1 MKIAVLG
8 AGNVGGTLGK
18 AFASAG
24 HNIFFGV
31 PNPDDEKNKKLI
43 DSISPN
49 NVSVGTV
56 ADAVHSADVVV
67 LATPWNAARAALQS
81 ADNVTDKIVID
92 CTNPL
97 KEDLSGLVIGHTTSA
112 AEQVAT
118 WAVGAKVCKA
128 FNQTG
133 FQNMANPKFSSGNA
147 VMFVCGNDSDS
158 KKIVLQL
165 AEQIGFET
173 IDAGE
178 LSVARLLEPLAMLW
192 IHLRYK
198 ANMGTDFAFGVLRR

>member
-81 ADNVTDKIVID
+81 ADNVADKIVID

-97 KEDLSGLVIGHTTSA
+97 KEDLSGLVIGQTTSA

-158 KKIVLQL
+158 KKIVWY
-165 AEQIGFET
+165 
-173 IDAGE
+173 
-178 LSVARLLEPLAMLW
+178 S
-192 IHLRYK
+192 
-198 ANMGTDFAFGVLRR
+198 

>member
-8 AGNVGGTLGK
+8 VGNVGGTLGK
-18 AFASAG
+18 AFASTG

-31 PNPDDEKNKKLI
+31 RNPEDKKDKKLI
-43 DSISPN
+43 DSIGSN
-49 NVSVGTV
+49 NASVGTV
-56 ADAVHSADVVV
+56 VDAVHSADVVV

-81 ADNVTDKIVID
+81 AGNLTDKIVID

-112 AEQVAT
+112 AEQVAQ
-118 WAVGAKVCKA
+118 WAVGVKVCKA

-133 FQNMANPKFSSGNA
+133 FQNMANPRFDSDNA
-147 VMFVCGNDSDS
+147 VMFVCGDDSNS
-158 KKIVLQL
+158 KKIVLRL
-165 AEQIGFET
+165 AEQIGFEA

-198 ANMGTDFAFGVLRR
+198 ANMGADFAFGILRR

>member
-18 AFASAG
+18 AFASVG
-24 HNIFFGV
+24 HDIFFGV
-31 PNPDDEKNKKLI
+31 PNPKEEKNKKLI
-43 DSISPN
+43 DSIAPN
-49 NVSVGTV
+49 RASVGSV
-56 ADAVHSADVVV
+56 SEAVRSAELLI

-81 ADNVTDKIVID
+81 AGDLTDKIVID

-97 KEDLSGLVIGHTTSA
+97 KEDVSGLVIGHTTSA
-112 AEQVAT
+112 AEQVAQ
-118 WAVGAKVCKA
+118 WAVEAKVCKA

-147 VMFVCGNDSDS
+147 VMFVCGDDSDS

-165 AEQIGFET
+165 AEQIGFES
-173 IDAGE
+173 IDAGG

-192 IHLRYK
+192 IHLAYK
-198 ANMGTDFAFGVLRR
+198 ANMGRDFAFGILRR

>member
-18 AFASAG
+18 AFASVG
-24 HNIFFGV
+24 HDIFFGV
-31 PNPDDEKNKKLI
+31 PNPKEEKNKKLI
-43 DSISPN
+43 DSIAPN
-49 NVSVGTV
+49 RASVGSV
-56 ADAVHSADVVV
+56 SDAVRSAELVV
-67 LATPWNAARAALQS
+67 LVTPWNAARAALQS
-81 ADNVTDKIVID
+81 AGELTDKIVID

-97 KEDLSGLVIGHTTSA
+97 KEDLSGLVMGHTTSA
-112 AEQVAT
+112 AEQIAQ

-147 VMFVCGNDSDS
+147 VMFVCGDDSNS

-165 AEQIGFET
+165 AEQIGFES
-173 IDAGE
+173 IDAGG
-178 LSVARLLEPLAMLW
+178 LSVARLLEPLAML
-192 IHLRYK
+192 
-198 ANMGTDFAFGVLRR
+198 

>member
-18 AFASAG
+18 AFASVG
-24 HNIFFGV
+24 HDIFFGV
-31 PNPDDEKNKKLI
+31 PNPKEEKNIKLI
-43 DSISPN
+43 DSIGYDRT
-49 NVSVGTV
+49 SVGSV
-56 ADAVHSADVVV
+56 SDAVHTAELVV
-67 LATPWNAARAALQS
+67 LATPWNAAQAAFQS
-81 ADNVTDKIVID
+81 AGNLTDKIVID

-97 KEDLSGLVIGHTTSA
+97 KEDLSGLVIGHTTSG
-112 AEQVAT
+112 AEQVAQ

-128 FNQTG
+128 LNQTG

-147 VMFVCGNDSDS
+147 VMFVCGDDSDS

-165 AEQIGFET
+165 AEQLGFEA

-192 IHLRYK
+192 IHLAYK
-198 ANMGTDFAFGVLRR
+198 VNMGKDFAFGILRR